1 MTHLPDLF
9 PVVADKVESPALIV
23 LGSPWPVTQL
33 AQLMVGKEVHAYQ
46 MDLHQAAVLK
56 LKLAEN
62 EAKAEVHVA
71 ADLWDVPKKFRT
83 LIFPAAA
90 HADRELK
97 IDMVEQG
104 FHLLEDGGR
113 FVTLSEYEKDTQFA
127 GWHKKVFG
135 KCSESM
141 WQKDDREKR
150 KFGTAFWSVK
160 AGDRPRRRHEVTYH
174 AKVGDGAS
182 MSFAS
187 WPGTFSYG
195 RMDDGSRAMLEV
207 AAIKPGDK
215 VVDMGCGNGA
225 VGCLAS
231 PLAGPTGEIT
241 FVDSNVRAVALT
253 DHNAKLN
260 GVTNYKLAATATMAD
275 LGDGRLRRGPGE
287 PAVLREL
294 GRRPAVHPVGPRPT
308 QTRREVLPRH
318 EDAGPD
324 DPRGGRDVRLGRV
337 GREPRVHGRRRHGVV
352 GNNADKPDADHADQ
366 SPRIKAGIGTRVFF
380 RSSSSAGFDPRDPR
394 PVFVLGEP

>member
-23 LGSPWPVTQL
+23 LGSPWPATQL
-33 AQLMVGKEVHAYQ
+33 AQLLAGKEVHAFQ

-62 EAKAEVHVA
+62 DATAEVHVA
-71 ADLWDVPKKFRT
+71 ADLWDLPRKFKT

-90 HADRELK
+90 YADRELK

-104 FHLLEDGGR
+104 FHVLEDGGL
-113 FVTLSEYEKDTQFA
+113 FITLSEYEKDTQFA

-150 KFGTAFWSVK
+150 KFGTAFWS
-160 AGDRPRRRHEVTYH
+160 ARTGDRPRRRHEVTFH
-174 AKVGDGAS
+174 ARVGDGAS
-182 MSFAS
+182 MAFAS
-187 WPGTFSYG
+187 WPGTFGYG

-207 AAIKPGDK
+207 AKIKAGDK
-215 VVDMGCGNGA
+215 VVDMGCGNGS

-231 PLAGPTGEIT
+231 PMAGPTGEIT
-241 FVDSNVRAVALT
+241 FVDSNLRAIALT
-253 DHNAKLN
+253 DHNAKAN

-275 LGDGRLRRGPGE
+275 LGTGVHDVALANPPYYANSAVARLFIQSARDLLKPGGTFYFVTKMPVETIPEVVETFGSVESVENRGY
-287 PAVLREL
+287 
-294 GRRPAVHPVGPRPT
+294 T
-308 QTRREVLPRH
+308 
-318 EDAGPD
+318 
-324 DPRGGRDVRLGRV
+324 
-337 GREPRVHGRRRHGVV
+337 VV
-352 GNNADKPDADHADQ
+352 IA
-366 SPRIKAGIGTRVFF
+366 TV
-380 RSSSSAGFDPRDPR
+380 
-394 PVFVLGEP
+394 